1 LRSMTHH
8 LKDLAS
14 DESQSLRVFII
25 SLSLVAIL
33 SITSGF
39 LGMAV
44 YSRSLIREELL
55 NSARRNFTNIVLMR
69 RWNANHGGVYV
80 LKGPGVESN
89 PYLDNPDIT
98 AVDGKVYTLKNP
110 ALMTREISEL
120 MRKEQGFF
128 FHITSLK
135 PLNPNNFPDE
145 KERTALAAFEAGV
158 PELSWEQDIDGVA
171 HYRYMAPLKV
181 EKQCLTCH
189 AKQGYRE
196 GDIRGGISVSFQM
209 SEIQKRLQNNGLMI
223 FGLAMATISVVMLS
237 IGLFFRGLIRKLA
250 NARAT
255 LNQMAMTDQLTG
267 LSNRHA
273 LFERLN
279 EEYERQKREVQ
290 PLSVAMIDV
299 DHFKSVNDTY
309 GHAMG
314 DSVLQH
320 IARHIQSG
328 VRTYDVVA
336 RFGGEEFLVLLPK
349 CDLHNTQQ
357 MAERIRRSI
366 EDQVYAGSGEGR
378 RVITVSIGVASLRP
392 EENPETLIH
401 RADTA
406 LYRAKAEGRNR
417 VVTEGL

>member
-1 LRSMTHH
+1 MTNHF
-8 LKDLAS
+8 KDLAS
-14 DESQSLRVFII
+14 DESKSLRVFII
-25 SLSLVAIL
+25 SLSVVATL
-33 SITSGF
+33 SIISGF

-44 YSRSLIREELL
+44 YSRSLIREEFL
-55 NSARRNFTNIVLMR
+55 NSARRDFKNIVLMR

-98 AVDGKVYTLKNP
+98 AVDGKIYTLKNP

-128 FHITSLK
+128 SHITSLK

-145 KERTALAAFEAGV
+145 KERTALTAFEAGV
-158 PELSWEQDIDGVA
+158 PEMAWEQEIDGVA

-181 EKQCLTCH
+181 EKECLTCH
-189 AKQGYRE
+189 AQQGYRE

-209 SEIQKRLQNNGLMI
+209 SEVLERLQNNGLMI
-223 FGLAMATISVVMLS
+223 FGLAIATISVVMLS

-267 LSNRHA
+267 LANRHA
-273 LFERLN
+273 LFERLD
-279 EEYERQKREVQ
+279 EEYERQKRNGQ

-309 GHAMG
+309 GHATG
-314 DSVLQH
+314 DTVLQQV
-320 IARHIQSG
+320 ARHVQSG
-328 VRTYDVVA
+328 VRRYDVA
-336 RFGGEEFLVLLPK
+336 TRFGGEEFLLLLPD
-349 CDLHNTQQ
+349 CDLCKTQQ
-357 MAERIRRSI
+357 TAERIRRTI
-366 EDQVYAGSGEGR
+366 EDHVYISSGSGKRG
-378 RVITVSIGVASLRP
+378 ITVSIGVATLRP
-392 EENPETLIH
+392 DEDKESLIH

-406 LYRAKAEGRNR
+406 LYRAKADGRNR
-417 VVTEGL
+417 VVTEVL